1 MRKAMMALAASAVLP
16 AGAAP
21 AALGRSSGAS
31 AARASLR
38 RALAIN
44 LQASGPNSG
53 AYVVDLSTGQPLFS
67 ASARVGRLPASV
79 EKVYT
84 TSTALL
90 LWGPAQRFRT
100 EVLGEGQLTAG
111 GAWNGTL
118 YVHGGGD
125 PSFGQAAFD
134 HSWYGGGATMQR
146 LVADLIAT
154 TGITSLNGAVVGD
167 ESYFDSLRGTAP
179 YGYNAST
186 EIEGELSALA
196 YDRGF
201 SDVSG
206 ATVQADPPLVAAQ
219 QFVLALR
226 AAGVKVHQGTPT
238 SAGAAPAGLPMVA
251 SVDSPSLATLI
262 DLTNTPSDNFF
273 AEMLLKGLGASFG
286 GAGTSAAG
294 AAVVR
299 SEMAKFGA
307 HPKVVDGSGLSRRDI
322 TSPVQVVTVLEHMAS
337 NPDFVQS
344 LAVAGRTGT
353 LQHRMAGTAAAGRCD
368 AKTGTLLDAS
378 TLAGYCTA
386 RDGHTLAFAF
396 MMNQVDPAS
405 VHPLQDA
412 MAAALARYNG

>member
-1 MRKAMMALAASAVLP
+1 VLP

-238 SAGAAPAGLPMVA
+238 SAGAA
-251 SVDSPSLATLI
+251 
-262 DLTNTPSDNFF
+262 
-273 AEMLLKGLGASFG
+273 
-286 GAGTSAAG
+286 
-294 AAVVR
+294 VVR

>member
-1 MRKAMMALAASAVLP
+1 
-16 AGAAP
+16 
-21 AALGRSSGAS
+21 
-31 AARASLR
+31 
-38 RALAIN
+38 
-44 LQASGPNSG
+44 
-53 AYVVDLSTGQPLFS
+53 
-67 ASARVGRLPASV
+67 
-79 EKVYT
+79 
-84 TSTALL
+84 
-90 LWGPAQRFRT
+90 
-100 EVLGEGQLTAG
+100 
-111 GAWNGTL
+111 
-118 YVHGGGD
+118 
-125 PSFGQAAFD
+125 
-134 HSWYGGGATMQR
+134 MQR

-154 TGITSLNGAVVGD
+154 TGITSLNGAIVGD
-167 ESYFDSLRGTAP
+167 ESYFDSLRGTAA

-206 ATVQADPPLVAAQ
+206 ATLQADPPLVAAQ

-322 TSPVQVVTVLEHMAS
+322 TSPVQV
-337 NPDFVQS
+337 NPDFLRS